1 MTVQRERAVLALLPS
16 LFALQLPSSARCRHP
31 TLLFRQDASPEAAC
45 SVVPT
50 LAFRKDDAPEA
61 AVPDVAL
68 TRSRDGSTGTATF
81 RFDNATVLSLDDVWD
96 NGLLTGL
103 WLRDE
108 EGELHTRDLDVEF
121 ERGRPARVVAIL
133 VLKSVQV
140 QQSQGVW
147 GASRRRRACGQ
158 LCLRRGPPGSR
169 LAPTALA
176 PRRRSGSVSSAS
188 WRDTPRPTTCRTSAA
203 GGAGAGSRAWIEN
216 IQGRGRVR
224 RHMRHGRACV
234 SSRHFILF
242 LFLF

>member
-1 MTVQRERAVLALLPS
+1 MTIQRERAVLALLPS

-31 TLLFRQDASPEAAC
+31 TLLFRQDASPEAAG

-158 LCLRRGPPGSR
+158 LCLRRGATR
-169 LAPTALA
+169 LAPCPDG
-176 PRRRSGSVSSAS
+176 PRPSAQEWQRFIRFMERYAEANDLSYVGGGRSGSREPGV
-188 WRDTPRPTTCRTSAA
+188 D
-203 GGAGAGSRAWIEN
+203 
-216 IQGRGRVR
+216 
-224 RHMRHGRACV
+224 
-234 SSRHFILF
+234 
-242 LFLF
+242 